1 MRVIESMDYSALTEA
16 ANATSVY
23 RARYQTIAKEIVAGK
38 SCFDVD
44 LDIEFDQDFME
55 AAGNGS
61 LMDFVESYGQL
72 NQLSGDRHAEIIKT
86 LQDWFDASW
95 DFASDTES
103 WICDQ
108 EGEDS
113 FSEDTVGYALAC
125 AFIYWYSKEGYYEVD
140 LLKHDSPR
148 IRLIQASYANEDQ
161 KEEYRSWGLPYDPY
175 VDPYLED

>member
-23 RARYQTIAKEIVAGK
+23 QTRYQTIAKELIAGK
-38 SCFDVD
+38 SCLDVD

-55 AAGNGS
+55 AAGGGS
-61 LMDFVESYGQL
+61 LSQFVISYGQL
-72 NQLSGDRHAEIIKT
+72 NQVAGDKRAEIMKT
-86 LQDWFDASW
+86 LRAWFDASW
-95 DFASDTES
+95 DFASDMES

-125 AFIYWYSKEGYYEVD
+125 AFIYWYSNEGYEDVD
-140 LLKHDSPR
+140 LLHHDSPL
-148 IRLIQASYANEDQ
+148 IRVIQASYANEAQ
-161 KEEYRSWGLPYDPY
+161 KEEYRSWGLPFDPY
-175 VDPYLED
+175 VDPYLD

>member
-1 MRVIESMDYSALTEA
+1 M
-16 ANATSVY
+16 N
-23 RARYQTIAKEIVAGK
+23 
-38 SCFDVD
+38 
-44 LDIEFDQDFME
+44 
-55 AAGNGS
+55 
-61 LMDFVESYGQL
+61 FVESYGQL
-72 NQLSGDRHAEIIKT
+72 NQLSGNQHAEIIKT

-113 FSEDTVGYALAC
+113 FSEDTIGYALAC

-161 KEEYRSWGLPYDPY
+161 KKSIAHGDYLMTRMLILIYKISLTTSGLG
-175 VDPYLED
+175 VGFAQALTIVENESR